1 MKKIDR
7 PTKEIIEYLYYD
19 QELTLEECCQE
30 LGIKSPITL
39 RKWMKALG
47 IKTRD
52 VNKLNSLEYKLG
64 LTENELKAKL
74 ETMYYQEN
82 KSLNKIAT
90 EFGVTRTVISR
101 RFEKFRIK
109 KLDPM
114 TAKTVFGSGENH
126 GNWKG
131 GRVVQNGYYMV
142 YCPEHPKAMS
152 GYVYEHRLVMERHLG
167 RYLKKDEIVH
177 HKNRNKQDNR
187 LKNLEVLTPAEH
199 NRVHRK
205 ELIESRWGKRYAKSC
220 SLH

>member
-7 PTKEIIEYLYYD
+7 PTKEVIEHLYYT

-74 ETMYYQEN
+74 ETMYYKEN

-101 RFEKFRIK
+101 RFEKYRIK

-187 LKNLEVLTPAEH
+187 LENLEVLTPAEH

>member
-7 PTKEIIEYLYYD
+7 PTKENIEHLYYT

-74 ETMYYQEN
+74 ETMYYKEN

-90 EFGVTRTVISR
+90 ELGVTRTVISR
-101 RFEKFRIK
+101 RFEKYRIK
-109 KLDPM
+109 KLDPT

-167 RYLKKDEIVH
+167 RYLKKNEIVH

-187 LKNLEVLTPAEH
+187 LENLEVLTPAEH

-205 ELIESRWGKRYAKSC
+205 ELVESRWGKRYAKSC

>member
-74 ETMYYQEN
+74 ETMYYKEN

-101 RFEKFRIK
+101 RFEKYRIK

-187 LKNLEVLTPAEH
+187 LENLEVLTPAEH

-205 ELIESRWGKRYAKSC
+205 ELIESRWGERYAKSC

>member
-7 PTKEIIEYLYYD
+7 PTKEVIEHLYYT

-74 ETMYYQEN
+74 ETMYYKEN

-90 EFGVTRTVISR
+90 EFDVTRTVISR
-101 RFEKFRIK
+101 RFEKYRIK

-114 TAKTVFGSGENH
+114 AAKTVFGSGENH

-131 GRVVQNGYYMV
+131 GRIVQNGYYMV
-142 YCPEHPKAMS
+142 RCPEHPKARL

-187 LKNLEVLTPAEH
+187 LENLEVLTPSEH
-199 NRVHRK
+199 NKVHRK
-205 ELIESRWGKRYAKSC
+205 ELIESRWGK
-220 SLH
+220 